1 MKAGK
6 IASLSLALA
15 MTALSAVVWRG
26 LPAIPWLEG
35 MSPVL
40 RLALLYGILGFL
52 FIALLMPFGIW
63 LDRSI
68 ADLRRYI
75 ESAASSDPPVTF
87 SGPPWLRPITRA
99 LAGAVDSFGDVVAK
113 AATARRPRTRYY
125 VPFSANL
132 QSRFL
137 GYLPDSVLD
146 RLLMKLYKVPVART

>member
-40 RLALLYGILGFL
+40 RLALLYGILGIL

-63 LDRSI
+63 IDRSI

-75 ESAASSDPPVTF
+75 ESAASSDSPVTF

-99 LAGAVDSFGDVVAK
+99 LAGAVTTDSSWLISFGSTRRDAK
-113 AATARRPRTRYY
+113 QDLICCA
-125 VPFSANL
+125 S
-132 QSRFL
+132 
-137 GYLPDSVLD
+137 
-146 RLLMKLYKVPVART
+146 